1 MIFYIL
7 AGMFVDGLAVILLT
21 IPIFFPVV
29 LQLNLDPI
37 WFGVLVVMTVEIG
50 LISPPIGMI
59 CFIMNNMVKDI
70 GLVNIYKG
78 VLPFMCAD
86 FVRLTL
92 LVAFP
97 GIALFLVKYM
107 GFAS

>member
-1 MIFYIL
+1 
-7 AGMFVDGLAVILLT
+7 
-21 IPIFFPVV
+21 
-29 LQLNLDPI
+29 
-37 WFGVLVVMTVEIG
+37 MTVEIG

-78 VLPFMCAD
+78 VLPFIGAD

-97 GIALFLVKYM
+97 GISLFLVNYM